1 MKSVTDR
8 FGIHFLPCRIGHRRN
23 EVALTEEDLMVV
35 SF

>member
-1 MKSVTDR
+1 VNHPPIPEL
-8 FGIHFLPCRIGHRRN
+8 GIEGT